1 MFKVREI
8 DLANYLRVA
17 GTLHVCELANISL
30 YKSKVKPPT
39 KFTNNQH
46 MSATSGNKRP
56 RDNMV
61 KQENKDGQ
69 TDQLQDQQLQ
79 DQQLQPQPV
88 EHQPWDTTR
97 TRLRGDSIAKN
108 IREFER
114 AFLLSG
120 PNIPIVLHF
129 TITEWAAAFKTKLLE
144 HRVDEHSAKTQISAS
159 LIHSLA
165 RWAVNVAATET
176 SKSLD
181 VTERWLV
188 EPYVTEAV
196 RLGYFEDQQKTIEK
210 ILRAMHN
217 LPAPA

>member
-1 MFKVREI
+1 
-8 DLANYLRVA
+8 
-17 GTLHVCELANISL
+17 VCELANIVL

-61 KQENKDGQ
+61 KQEKKDDQ
-69 TDQLQDQQLQ
+69 PDQNQDQQLQDQQLQDQQLQ
-79 DQQLQPQPV
+79 DQQLQPQLV

-97 TRLRGDSIAKN
+97 TRLRGDSIAKH

-114 AFLLSG
+114 AFHLSG

-129 TITEWAAAFKTKLLE
+129 TITEWASAFKAKLLE
-144 HRVDEHSAKTQISAS
+144 HHVDEHSTKTQISAS
-159 LIHSLA
+159 LIHCLA
-165 RWAVNVAATET
+165 RWAVNVAATGT
-176 SKSLD
+176 AQSLD

>member
-1 MFKVREI
+1 MR
-8 DLANYLRVA
+8 AA
-17 GTLHVCELANISL
+17 GTLHVCELANIGL

-69 TDQLQDQQLQ
+69 PDQNQDQQLQ

-97 TRLRGDSIAKN
+97 TRLRGDSISN
-108 IREFER
+108 TIRDFQR
-114 AFLLSG
+114 AFFLSG
-120 PNIPIVLHF
+120 PNIPIVMHF
-129 TITEWAAAFKTKLLE
+129 TITEWASAFKTKLLQ
-144 HRVDEHSAKTQISAS
+144 HRLDEDSAKTQISAS
-159 LIHSLA
+159 LIFCLA

-176 SKSLD
+176 AQSLD